1 MQGPLAIAFYAAITG
16 VFVILGLGLWNLT
29 RKDENQPSRSN
40 RLMRLR
46 VIMQFI
52 AILLLAALGWYAG
65 VFG

>member
-1 MQGPLAIAFYAAITG
+1 MQGPLAIAFYVAITG

-65 VFG
+65 VFR